1 MKVNDDFITKKTEEL
16 LKEGES
22 RKLLMGEYSA
32 QENEAGETEGVITSY
47 GEANLPAS
55 RPVED
60 VTIPA
65 YDVLTGG
72 VGYLAYNSFSAEDN
86 SELLRLSQY

>member
-32 QENEAGETEGVITSY
+32 QEMKQGKQKVSLLPMVKPTY
-47 GEANLPAS
+47 PLPAPWKTLRYPPMMFS
-55 RPVED
+55 PV
-60 VTIPA
+60 V
-65 YDVLTGG
+65 
-72 VGYLAYNSFSAEDN
+72 
-86 SELLRLSQY
+86 